1 MKTSIDP
8 DSSSALGALLRREYP
23 LVLSML
29 SMLLFAKYGNVWLS
43 SLHDPLWF
51 AGMLGWLLA
60 VILMSAFAIVRH
72 AESLAELLG
81 EPFGTL
87 VLTLSIIGVE
97 VLMISAVMLSGDGN
111 PTMAR
116 DTMFSVVM
124 ILLGGI
130 AGVSLLVGGLKHHE
144 QSYNLEGARTFL
156 ALIIPLAVLGLIL
169 PNFTTSTSAG
179 TLSAF
184 QSIFLS
190 AMSLGIYGIFLGVQ
204 TSRHSDYFTAPAETH
219 RREDDL
225 IHGHHETHST
235 TYHAIFLL
243 LYILPMVLLA
253 KKLATPLE
261 YGTDVLG
268 APDVLSGFV
277 VALLILAPE
286 AMSAV
291 KAALNNQLQRAVNIL
306 LGSVLATIGLTVP
319 AVLMIG
325 LVTESTIVLGLS
337 PVNTILL
344 ALLLSVSTIT
354 FSNSR
359 TNAMLGAVHILMFA
373 AYLML
378 MFDA

>member
-1 MKTSIDP
+1 MRTSIDP
-8 DSSSALGALLRREYP
+8 ESSSALGALLRREYP

-43 SLHDPLWF
+43 NLHDPLWF
-51 AGMLGWLLA
+51 AGMLGWLLT

-225 IHGHHETHST
+225 IHGHHETRST

-253 KKLATPLE
+253 KKLALPLE

-268 APDVLSGFV
+268 APDVLNGFV

-319 AVLMIG
+319 AVLVIG
-325 LVTESTIVLGLS
+325 LVTESTIMLGLS

>member
-1 MKTSIDP
+1 MRTSIDP
-8 DSSSALGALLRREYP
+8 ESSSALGALLRREYP
-23 LVLSML
+23 LALSML

-43 SLHDPLWF
+43 NLHDPLWF
-51 AGMLGWLLA
+51 AGMLGWLLT

-204 TSRHSDYFTAPAETH
+204 TSRHSDYFTAPVETH

-253 KKLATPLE
+253 KKLALPLE

-268 APDVLSGFV
+268 APDVLNGFV

-319 AVLMIG
+319 AVLVIG
-325 LVTESTIVLGLS
+325 LVTESTIMLGLS

>member
-1 MKTSIDP
+1 MGLSKYDNSGST
-8 DSSSALGALLRREYP
+8 LGALLRREYTLP
-23 LVLSML
+23 LSML
-29 SMLLFAKYGNVWLS
+29 SMLLFARFGDAWLANLS
-43 SLHDPLWF
+43 QPLWF
-51 AGMLGWLLA
+51 GVLLGWLLT

-72 AESLAELLG
+72 AESLAEILG
-81 EPFGTL
+81 EPYGTL

-130 AGVSLLVGGLKHHE
+130 AGLSLLVGGLKHHE

-156 ALIIPLAVLGLIL
+156 ALIIPLAILGLIL

-190 AMSLGIYGIFLGVQ
+190 IMSLGIYGIFLGVQ

-225 IHGHHETHST
+225 IHGYHVTHST
-235 TYHAIFLL
+235 TYHAVLLL

-253 KKLATPLE
+253 KKLALPLE

-268 APDVLSGFV
+268 APEVLSGFV

-291 KAALNNQLQRAVNIL
+291 KAALHNQLQRAVNIL

-325 LVTESTIVLGLS
+325 LVTDSTIVLGLS

-344 ALLLSVSTIT
+344 VMLLLVSTLT

-359 TNAMLGAVHILMFA
+359 TNAMLGAVHMLMFT

-378 MFDA
+378 IFEA

>member
-1 MKTSIDP
+1 MQTSKP
-8 DSSSALGALLRREYP
+8 RTAGYAAAALVRREYP
-23 LVLSML
+23 LLLSSI
-29 SMLLFAKYGNVWLS
+29 SMVLFARNGEHWLADLS
-43 SLHDPLWF
+43 DPLWF
-51 AGMLGWLLA
+51 AGMLGWLLT
-60 VILMSAFAIVRH
+60 VILLSAFSIVRH

-81 EPFGTL
+81 EPLGTL

-130 AGVSLLVGGLKHHE
+130 AGLSLLVGGLKHHE
-144 QSYNLEGARTFL
+144 QTYNLEGARTFL

-169 PNFTTSTSAG
+169 PNFTTSTAVG
-179 TLSAF
+179 TLSTF
-184 QSIFLS
+184 QGLFLS
-190 AMSLGIYGIFLGVQ
+190 IMSLGIYAIFLVVQ
-204 TSRHSDYFTAPAETH
+204 TSRHSDYFTAPAQTH
-219 RREDDL
+219 RPEDDL
-225 IHGHHETHST
+225 IHGHHETRST
-235 TYHAIFLL
+235 AYHAVFLL

-253 KKLATPLE
+253 KKLALPLE

-268 APDVLSGFV
+268 APEVLSGFV

-286 AMSAV
+286 ALSAV

-325 LVTESTIVLGLS
+325 LATGSPIVLGLS

-344 ALLLSVSTIT
+344 VLLLSVSTLT

-359 TNAMLGAVHILMFA
+359 TNAMLGAVHMLMFA

-378 MFDA
+378 MFEA

>member
-268 APDVLSGFV
+268 APDVFSGFV

-325 LVTESTIVLGLS
+325 LVTESTIMLGLS